1 MEFMIPWGVPEIQGP
16 ELFVWKKRSAAEYLY
31 NNGHRNFPPAY
42 SDEKQWYHKK
52 RAVLIR
58 HDSMKD
64 VGLDQKDVSRFGRDG
79 LILVFEKTVLPFPE
93 LKFCTEDIPYIKDLF
108 RHLLFFIL

>member
-1 MEFMIPWGVPEIQGP
+1 MEFMIPRGGPEIQGP

-79 LILVFEKTVLPFPE
+79 LILVFEKTISRFYV
-93 LKFCTEDIPYIKDLF
+93 I
-108 RHLLFFIL
+108 

>member
-52 RAVLIR
+52 KSCP
-58 HDSMKD
+58 HP
-64 VGLDQKDVSRFGRDG
+64 
-79 LILVFEKTVLPFPE
+79 T
-93 LKFCTEDIPYIKDLF
+93 
-108 RHLLFFIL
+108 